1 MRSLVVVEEIC
12 LIFHTRLLQSS
23 ISQLLEYNKLEVFLE
38 RLLHSIVFDR
48 MSILS
53 ELQDRC
59 RPNIP
64 RLDVSSM
71 HCARIVLDVV
81 QRSQYVQDLH
91 DLCLLDQWARR
102 IPSVSCLNSDLQV
115 SIHC

>member
-1 MRSLVVVEEIC
+1 MYVFSYKTFPVFSLTT
-12 LIFHTRLLQSS
+12 FG
-23 ISQLLEYNKLEVFLE
+23 
-38 RLLHSIVFDR
+38 

-53 ELQDRC
+53 ESQDQYQ
-59 RPNIP
+59 PNIP
-64 RLDVSSM
+64 GLDASSM
-71 HCARIVLDVV
+71 HCASIVLDVV

-102 IPSVSCLNSDLQV
+102 ILFVFCLNPDLQV

>member
-1 MRSLVVVEEIC
+1 
-12 LIFHTRLLQSS
+12 
-23 ISQLLEYNKLEVFLE
+23 
-38 RLLHSIVFDR
+38 

-53 ELQDRC
+53 ESQDQYQ
-59 RPNIP
+59 PKIP
-64 RLDVSSM
+64 RLDVSSV
-71 HCARIVLDVV
+71 HFASIVLDVV

-102 IPSVSCLNSDLQV
+102 ILSVSCLNSDLQV